1 MDDVGSTEDTLGK
14 TGPPVTSNIPV
25 PSAKRRRAFANL
37 LKSPEENKGE
47 NEMFHP

>member
-25 PSAKRRRAFANL
+25 SSVKRRRRAFANL
-37 LKSPEENKGE
+37 LKSPEEKKGE
-47 NEMFHP
+47 N